1 MNDAPARTPLAGIRV
16 LEFVHMVMGPSCG
29 LILADLGAEVI
40 KIEAVGEGDSTRYLI
55 GSGAGF
61 HPTFNRNKKSL
72 AIDIKAPEGLALLK
86 KLVAT
91 ADAVTENFRPG
102 VMERLGLGYEAL
114 KEIRPDIIYCSM
126 KGFMPGPYENRT
138 ALDEVVQMMGGL
150 AYMTGPPGRP
160 LRAGTSVN
168 DIMGGMFG
176 AIGIMAALRERDATG
191 KGAHVQSA
199 LFENNIFLVAQHM
212 AQFAVTGKAADPMP
226 NRISAWGIYDVFETA
241 DDGQVFV
248 GVVSDKQWPVF
259 CKAFGADDLAADP
272 TLSTNNQRVS
282 SRATLI
288 PKIAEICR
296 RHTKDDLIAICESV
310 GLPYAPIARPHDLY
324 EDPHLNNS
332 GGLVELHLDRDGTPT
347 RIPALPLAIDGRRPD
362 VRLDLP
368 TPGQHSREILAGLGV
383 DALEIERLEAA
394 GIVSVTP
401 AHGASE

>member
-1 MNDAPARTPLAGIRV
+1 
-16 LEFVHMVMGPSCG
+16 MVMGPSCG

-40 KIEAVGEGDSTRYLI
+40 KIEQVGEGDSTRYLV

-72 AIDIKAPEGLALLK
+72 AINIKDPEGLKLLHQ
-86 KLVAT
+86 LVAG

-102 VMERLGLGYEAL
+102 VMERLGLGYEDL
-114 KEIRPDIIYCSM
+114 KAIKPDLIYCSM

-176 AIGIMAALRERDATG
+176 AIGIMAALRERDMTG

-226 NRISAWGIYDVFETA
+226 NRISAWGIYDVFETS
-241 DDGQVFV
+241 DDEQIFI

-259 CKAFGADDLAADP
+259 CKEFGAGELGADP
-272 TLSTNNQRVS
+272 SLATNNQRVL
-282 SRATLI
+282 SRETLL
-288 PKIAEICR
+288 PKIADIFR
-296 RHTKDDLIAICESV
+296 RYTKQQLIEKCESV
-310 GLPYAPIARPHDLY
+310 GLPHAPITRPQDLY
-324 EDPHLNNS
+324 EDPHLNGS
-332 GGLVELHLDRDGTPT
+332 GGLLDLHLDKDGSLT
-347 RIPALPLAIDGRRPD
+347 RIPALPLAIDGKRPS
-362 VRLDLP
+362 VRQDLP
-368 TPGQHSREILAGLGV
+368 KPGANSRELLEGLGLAAE
-383 DALEIERLEAA
+383 DIDRLVTA
-394 GIVSVTP
+394 GVVSEP
-401 AHGASE
+401 EGQGHA